1 MSGTEPDL
9 ETLQAARLHH
19 SDPSRPGIRRI
30 RKGRGFTYQAPDGST
45 IRDERQKSRIA
56 NLVIPPAW
64 TDVWICPDPAGHLQA
79 TGIDDRGRKQYLY
92 HPRWREV
99 RDGNKYEHMLEFAE
113 LLPAIRQQVEHDLRL
128 PGLPREKVLAV
139 VIRLLE
145 RTLIRIGNAE
155 YAETNNSYGLTTI
168 RRKHVDVNG
177 SDIRFQFMGKSGKEW
192 DVSYSD
198 RRIANVVRKCSEL
211 PGYELF
217 KYQNDDGEAVDV
229 TSADV
234 NDYLREHTG
243 KDFTAKDFRTW
254 AGTMLTAVKLDAT
267 HPPDSERE
275 ANLQVSAIIKEV
287 AQQLGNTPATC
298 RKCYVH
304 PAVVDA
310 YLEGELAGR
319 IGGAKGKPSEPGDTG
334 LSPEERNL
342 LELLHERLASGG

>member
-1 MSGTEPDL
+1 MSGVEPDL
-9 ETLQAARLHH
+9 ETLQAANLRHA
-19 SDPSRPGIRRI
+19 DTSRPGIRRI
-30 RKGRGFTYQAPDGST
+30 KKGKGFSYQAPDGTT
-45 IRDERQKSRIA
+45 IRDGRQKSRIA

-99 RDGNKYEHMLEFAE
+99 RDGNKYDHMLEFAE
-113 LLPAIRQQVEHDLRL
+113 ALPAIRRGVEDDLRL

-155 YAETNNSYGLTTI
+155 YAESNDSYGLTTI
-168 RRKHVDVNG
+168 RRKHVDVKG
-177 SDIRFQFMGKSGKEW
+177 SDIRFQFTGKSGKEW

-198 RRIANVVRKCSEL
+198 RRIASVVRKCSEL

-217 KYQNDDGEAVDV
+217 KYQNDDGELVDV

-234 NDYLREHTG
+234 NDYLRERTG

-267 HPPDSERE
+267 ARPDSERE
-275 ANLQVSAIIKEV
+275 ANLEVSATIKEV

-304 PAVVDA
+304 PEVVEA
-310 YLEGELAGR
+310 YLEGELVGR
-319 IGGAKGKPSEPGDTG
+319 IRGKLRRTTEPDDTG
-334 LSPEERNL
+334 LSREERNVL
-342 LELLHERLASGG
+342 KLLHERLESGA